1 MYIYVYKQLK
11 NCRFSKTFWQILC
24 TWPAILN
31 LFLTKYTKNCRPRPN
46 DESDTH
52 REQNTAKGKQCSEMH
67 LDLQIAHATV
77 DATLFHSPN
86 DQLAIHT

>member
-52 REQNTAKGKQCSEMH
+52 RE
-67 LDLQIAHATV
+67 
-77 DATLFHSPN
+77 
-86 DQLAIHT
+86 